1 MQDYQKEFIEFAISK
16 QALRFGEFKLKSGRV
31 SPYFFNSGHFN
42 DGESLRLLGEF
53 YAKAVLASGINFN
66 MLFGPAYKGIPLVS
80 SLAIALAR
88 EHGISVP
95 YCFNRKE
102 VKDHGEGGLILGANL
117 NDNVLI
123 IDDVI
128 TAGTSIRESVTIIE
142 GANARAAGVV
152 IALDRQEKGNSELS
166 AIEEIVKQYKIPV
179 ISIISLH
186 NLIEFLGKSSDFSG
200 YMDIIRN
207 YQKSYGI
214 NSR

>member
-1 MQDYQKEFIEFAISK
+1 MQDYQKEFIELAISK

-31 SPYFFNSGHFN
+31 SPYFFNSGLFN

-102 VKDHGEGGLILGANL
+102 AKDHGEGGLILGANL
-117 NDNVLI
+117 NDDVLI

-186 NLIEFLGKSSDFSG
+186 NLIEFLVKSSDFSG